1 MSLRLAYLVSQY
13 PAISH
18 TFILREIRDLRSAG
32 FDIQVISV
40 KPPDRP
46 IEQLTEE
53 EREEFNRTRVVK
65 SGWLGI
71 LGVQLVEFST
81 RPLRYLSGLAAA
93 MGMAGWDL
101 RSLARHMAYFAEA
114 VVAGR
119 WMQESAIRHVHS
131 HFASTVAVLAARVY
145 GLKLSLTIHG
155 SDEFIDPEGFGM
167 AKKVAASS
175 LIVAISQFGR
185 SQIMRFSAP
194 RDWDKIEVVPLG
206 VDPDIYSPRP
216 FRAQPEKFEILS
228 VGRLAPVKG
237 VPILLAA
244 IEKLVRDGRR
254 VRLRLAGDGPSRK
267 SLEEEAARRGLS
279 EHVRF
284 EGSLKAPAVLALY
297 RETDIFVQSSFAEGV
312 PVVLMEAMAME
323 IPCVATRITGIPELI
338 HDGID
343 GLLVTPSS
351 VDELA
356 DAIVRLMDDAGLRR
370 RLGESARRQVSEHYN
385 LSANV
390 GKLASIFRRSGY

>member
-216 FRAQPEKFEILS
+216 FRAQPETFEILS

-267 SLEEEAARRGLS
+267 SLEEEAARRGLT